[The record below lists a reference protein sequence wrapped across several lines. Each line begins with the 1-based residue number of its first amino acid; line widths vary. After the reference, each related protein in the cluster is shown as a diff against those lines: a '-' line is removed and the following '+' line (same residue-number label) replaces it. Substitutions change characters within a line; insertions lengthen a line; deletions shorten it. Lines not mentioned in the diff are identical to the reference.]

1 MGTRLVYDYQQ
12 QKWIPYVSDPDKWYQ
27 HLLDVRD
34 GYAERDSHGHYI
46 VGSGR
51 KYREL
56 KEMKSLESKMETQRP
71 VFNLVSPVAQATEMA
86 KSEIKR
92 DRKKDGKRKKEAIPP
107 PSLKRKYRRR
117 PEDSKMSDWY
127 REQLALFVEAPRD
140 SSLKSK
146 EWIEYKPTNQIND
159 TSAINFTITAQSS
172 AYVDLK
178 NSVLNVKLRLT
189 DGDGTP
195 LNKDEVVGLV
205 NAPLHSIFRQVDVTF
220 QQTPLSHSGNNYP
233 YKAYIDTILKTNE
246 IDQTG
251 ILTSQLFY
259 KDNGQDTSDAKTGS
273 NSGLFARC
281 TATLGGKI
289 VDLEGPLLI
298 DVFQQP
304 RLLLNGIGIGIKL
317 WPSLDA
323 FRLMSDSLS
332 PSEKVQIVDASFK
345 LCVQRLDE
353 GLIVSN
359 EKMLKIQPA
368 IYPYL
373 RSEIKTTSIPSGQYS
388 FSADDIFQ
396 SLVPCQLIVGLVAS
410 ASYMGDYKKS
420 PYYFRDYDCSSVGF
434 YLDGQSYPSQPLR
447 PNYEADQYVD
457 CYRTLTCFRKDINVK
472 RNDYVKGYCLYAL
485 EIDPYY
491 SFNVKRQG
499 HCRLEM
505 KFAKPLPESATLIL
519 YATFPEI
526 LNIDSSRSVFVR

>member
-27 HLLDVRD
+27 HLLDVSD

-51 KYREL
+51 TYREL

-117 PEDSKMSDWY
+117 PED
-127 REQLALFVEAPRD
+127 QTL
-140 SSLKSK
+140 
-146 EWIEYKPTNQIND
+146 N

-251 ILTSQLFY
+251 ILTSQLF
-259 KDNGQDTSDAKTGS
+259 
-273 NSGLFARC
+273 
-281 TATLGGKI
+281 
-289 VDLEGPLLI
+289 
-298 DVFQQP
+298 
-304 RLLLNGIGIGIKL
+304 
-317 WPSLDA
+317 
-323 FRLMSDSLS
+323 
-332 PSEKVQIVDASFK
+332 
-345 LCVQRLDE
+345 
-353 GLIVSN
+353 
-359 EKMLKIQPA
+359 
-368 IYPYL
+368 
-373 RSEIKTTSIPSGQYS
+373 
-388 FSADDIFQ
+388 
-396 SLVPCQLIVGLVAS
+396 
-410 ASYMGDYKKS
+410 
-420 PYYFRDYDCSSVGF
+420 
-434 YLDGQSYPSQPLR
+434 
-447 PNYEADQYVD
+447 
-457 CYRTLTCFRKDINVK
+457 
-472 RNDYVKGYCLYAL
+472 
-485 EIDPYY
+485 
-491 SFNVKRQG
+491 
-499 HCRLEM
+499 
-505 KFAKPLPESATLIL
+505 
-519 YATFPEI
+519 
-526 LNIDSSRSVFVR
+526 

>member
-1 MGTRLVYDYQQ
+1 
-12 QKWIPYVSDPDKWYQ
+12 
-27 HLLDVRD
+27 
-34 GYAERDSHGHYI
+34 
-46 VGSGR
+46 
-51 KYREL
+51 
-56 KEMKSLESKMETQRP
+56 
-71 VFNLVSPVAQATEMA
+71 
-86 KSEIKR
+86 
-92 DRKKDGKRKKEAIPP
+92 
-107 PSLKRKYRRR
+107 
-117 PEDSKMSDWY
+117 MSDWY

-304 RLLLNGIGIGIKL
+304 RLLLNGVGIGIKL

-368 IYPYL
+368 IYPY
-373 RSEIKTTSIPSGQYS
+373 
-388 FSADDIFQ
+388 
-396 SLVPCQLIVGLVAS
+396 
-410 ASYMGDYKKS
+410 
-420 PYYFRDYDCSSVGF
+420 
-434 YLDGQSYPSQPLR
+434 
-447 PNYEADQYVD
+447 
-457 CYRTLTCFRKDINVK
+457 
-472 RNDYVKGYCLYAL
+472 
-485 EIDPYY
+485 
-491 SFNVKRQG
+491 
-499 HCRLEM
+499 
-505 KFAKPLPESATLIL
+505 
-519 YATFPEI
+519 
-526 LNIDSSRSVFVR
+526 